1 MKIRLVNKNEFD
13 ELMGLMNISFNFVK
27 EEDKFENILPKLY
40 FKDNKNMIHYG
51 VFEDD
56 KLVASIGLY
65 FMKLSNRYH
74 SLKVGCVGAVSTHPD
89 YRLKGY
95 FKLLMKKIVS
105 YAKRHNFD
113 LLFLGGNRVRYNY
126 FGFENAGRRL
136 IFNVSKR
143 TKNRL
148 KSSDYTVEKL
158 QEDNVNDIKDCL
170 SLYNKQEQHIDRSL
184 ENFYSHII
192 SWNCIPYVVKVDG
205 KVVGYFTKKDEDNIY
220 ELVYKKGYLDT
231 ILLAC
236 LADKNGVNI
245 QLPYSEYNRS
255 LLNKIDWYRVEH
267 NEMHLVL
274 NWDNVAK
281 YMNFKEGY
289 QDSFNKLTKK
299 EKIRY
304 GLGCDEFPS
313 KYSNFDLFIYSCDQ
327 G

>member
-1 MKIRLVNKNEFD
+1 MKIRLVKKEEFN
-13 ELMGLMNISFNFVK
+13 ELMDLMNVSFNFTK
-27 EEDKFENILPKLY
+27 AEDKFEKILPKLY
-40 FKDNKNMIHYG
+40 FKDNNEMIHYG

-65 FMKLSNRYH
+65 FMNFIGKYH
-74 SLKVGCVGAVSTHPD
+74 TLKVGCVGAVSTHPD

-95 FKLLMKKIVS
+95 FKSLMKKIIS
-105 YAKRHNFD
+105 YGKRHNFD

-136 IFNVSKR
+136 IFNVTKR

-148 KSSDYTVEKL
+148 KAFDYAVEKL
-158 QEDNVNDIKDCL
+158 QKDSVEDIQDCL
-170 SLYNKQEQHIDRSL
+170 SMYNKQDQHVNRTLD
-184 ENFYSHII
+184 NFYNHLL
-192 SWNCIPYVVKVDG
+192 SWSCVPYIVKVNG
-205 KVVGYFTKKDEDNIY
+205 VTVGYFCKNGEDNIF

-231 ILLAC
+231 VLAAC
-236 LADKNGVNI
+236 LADKNEINI
-245 QLPYSEYNRS
+245 QLPYSEYNKS
-255 LLNKIDWYRVEH
+255 LLNKVDWYRVEN

-289 QDSFNKLTKK
+289 QESFNKLTKK
-299 EKIRY
+299 EKIRF